1 MEKQLFVKLSLN
13 FNLRSVKDKSV
24 MAIIYAVVNFK
35 GQQFK
40 VNTNMKVYK
49 LNWDYRNQK
58 AKVEPYLT
66 KQENLNN
73 SIANKKIIEIRE
85 KFEELKLSLSNK
97 SIDNITLEYIKQS
110 LFSTKAK
117 YTMTNKIE
125 EAVTVQ
131 KEKTIKRKPSTK
143 EVDGDTPAS
152 LIFTKVIV
160 EHYKASQGTTQKA
173 STIKEFCEFLKKN
186 GGDRLSSVSKVNLS
200 KYEMTLK
207 DKKWKT
213 IKTKIGHIMSVI
225 RKARE
230 FDLFPKNINEGI
242 EDYKLRTKKILDD
255 DATSRFALTDGELQ
269 LLMQCDDK
277 LNKREIEIRDL
288 FILQAEMGQRVS
300 KLIDIVRNQNYT
312 IEDDFINCAKTEK
325 GSKAVSI
332 HLNERIKSLID
343 KYKDTEFTL
352 FKNKQKHSNKEEVRD
367 ITIENYITR
376 EIKTIAEKAGLTR
389 THNYQVQTGD
399 TLEER
404 SDRICD
410 IIVSHTAR
418 HTFISNRLEEGWK
431 AEMIQLVTGQSKE
444 IIEKNYNHIRKEVVK
459 DKIRKF
465 AKDKVENETKELTIE
480 QSIREA
486 KAVLTFFNVP
496 AYKFVDCVD
505 ISKLWRMVGQLQGQM
520 LAAGYKLED
529 VKRLY
534 NAPKEL
540 SQKVKMLHDT
550 FLMITNKDLNEVL
563 DVDTI

>member
-24 MAIIYAVVNFK
+24 MAIIYAVVNCN

-49 LNWDYRNQK
+49 PNWDFRNQK
-58 AKVEPYLT
+58 AKVESYLT

-97 SIDNITLEYIKQS
+97 SIDNITQDYIKQS

-125 EAVTVQ
+125 ESVPVQ
-131 KEKTIKRKPSTK
+131 KTIKRKPSTK
-143 EVDGDTPAS
+143 EVDGNTPAS

-255 DATSRFALTDGELQ
+255 DATSRFALTDDELQ
-269 LLMQCDDK
+269 LLMKCDDK
-277 LNKREIEIRDL
+277 LNEREIEIRDL

-332 HLNERIKSLID
+332 HLNERIKKIID

-352 FKNKQKHSNKEEVRD
+352 FKNKQKHSKKEEVQD

-418 HTFISNRLEEGWK
+418 HTFITNRLEEGWK
-431 AEMIQLVTGQSKE
+431 VEMIQLVTGQSKE
-444 IIEKNYNHIRKEVVK
+444 IIEKIYNHIRKGVVK
-459 DKIRKF
+459 DKIREFVKG
-465 AKDKVENETKELTIE
+465 KEVNETKELTIE

-496 AYKFVDCVD
+496 AYKFVDCDD
-505 ISKLWRMVGQLQGQM
+505 ISMLWRMVGQLQGQM
-520 LAAGYKLED
+520 LAAGYSLKD

-534 NAPKEL
+534 NSPEKLAE
-540 SQKVKMLHDT
+540 KVKMLHDT

>member
-1 MEKQLFVKLSLN
+1 M
-13 FNLRSVKDKSV
+13 
-24 MAIIYAVVNFK
+24 
-35 GQQFK
+35 
-40 VNTNMKVYK
+40 
-49 LNWDYRNQK
+49 
-58 AKVEPYLT
+58 
-66 KQENLNN
+66 
-73 SIANKKIIEIRE
+73 
-85 KFEELKLSLSNK
+85 
-97 SIDNITLEYIKQS
+97 
-110 LFSTKAK
+110 
-117 YTMTNKIE
+117 
-125 EAVTVQ
+125 
-131 KEKTIKRKPSTK
+131 
-143 EVDGDTPAS
+143 DGDTPAS

-418 HTFISNRLEEGWK
+418 HTFITNRLEEGWK

>member
-1 MEKQLFVKLSLN
+1 MKKQLFVKLSLN

-24 MAIIYAVVNFK
+24 MAIIYAVVNCN

-49 LNWDYRNQK
+49 PNWDFRNQK
-58 AKVEPYLT
+58 AKVESYLT

-97 SIDNITLEYIKQS
+97 SIDNITQDYIKQS

-125 EAVTVQ
+125 ESVPVQ
-131 KEKTIKRKPSTK
+131 KTIKRKPSTK
-143 EVDGDTPAS
+143 EVDGNTPAS

-255 DATSRFALTDGELQ
+255 DATSRFALTDDELQ
-269 LLMQCDDK
+269 LLMKCDDK
-277 LNKREIEIRDL
+277 LNEREIEIRDL

-332 HLNERIKSLID
+332 HLNERIKKIID

-352 FKNKQKHSNKEEVRD
+352 FKNKQKHSKKEEVQD

-418 HTFISNRLEEGWK
+418 HTFITNRLEEGWK
-431 AEMIQLVTGQSKE
+431 VEMIQLVTGQSKE
-444 IIEKNYNHIRKEVVK
+444 IIEKIYNHIRKGVVK
-459 DKIRKF
+459 DKIREFVKG
-465 AKDKVENETKELTIE
+465 KEVNETKELTIE

-496 AYKFVDCVD
+496 AYKFVDCDD
-505 ISKLWRMVGQLQGQM
+505 ISMLWRMVGQLQGQM
-520 LAAGYKLED
+520 LAAGYSLKD

-534 NAPKEL
+534 NSPEKLAE
-540 SQKVKMLHDT
+540 KVKMLHDT

>member
-1 MEKQLFVKLSLN
+1 
-13 FNLRSVKDKSV
+13 
-24 MAIIYAVVNFK
+24 
-35 GQQFK
+35 
-40 VNTNMKVYK
+40 
-49 LNWDYRNQK
+49 
-58 AKVEPYLT
+58 
-66 KQENLNN
+66 
-73 SIANKKIIEIRE
+73 
-85 KFEELKLSLSNK
+85 
-97 SIDNITLEYIKQS
+97 
-110 LFSTKAK
+110 
-117 YTMTNKIE
+117 
-125 EAVTVQ
+125 
-131 KEKTIKRKPSTK
+131 
-143 EVDGDTPAS
+143 
-152 LIFTKVIV
+152 
-160 EHYKASQGTTQKA
+160 
-173 STIKEFCEFLKKN
+173 
-186 GGDRLSSVSKVNLS
+186 
-200 KYEMTLK
+200 
-207 DKKWKT
+207 
-213 IKTKIGHIMSVI
+213 
-225 RKARE
+225 
-230 FDLFPKNINEGI
+230 LFPKNINEGI

-418 HTFISNRLEEGWK
+418 HTFITNRLEEGWK

>member
-125 EAVTVQ
+125 ESVPVQ
-131 KEKTIKRKPSTK
+131 KTIKRKPSTK

-418 HTFISNRLEEGWK
+418 HTFITNRLEEGWK